1 MRFSGTSTR
10 KQWRS
15 SPRKKRIS
23 VKISKFWS
31 CLNTIGTP
39 SENPPAFG
47 LSPHLITAPNPAV
60 HRPVRAQRGPARGDS
75 LAGCADGA
83 KRAQGGSAPT
93 AALGTH
99 GFDYS
104 RGQGQLFWLPCRR
117 SRAWA
122 PYMSSRFFFADRYV
136 ETGAP
141 YTVVRRAHRIA
152 G

>member
-1 MRFSGTSTR
+1 MRRAAGGREGDDDRRRTRRRTEGTCGRRELPPPPAR
-10 KQWRS
+10 KSSRFWLVS
-15 SPRKKRIS
+15 SPHHRSQPRCS
-23 VKISKFWS
+23 
-31 CLNTIGTP
+31 P
-39 SENPPAFG
+39 S
-47 LSPHLITAPNPAV
+47 
-60 HRPVRAQRGPARGDS
+60 RPSPARPGEGRLAGW

-122 PYMSSRFFFADRYV
+122 PYMSSRFFFADQYV